1 MKIYPSGDRVLVRLI
16 DPTKDKTEGG
26 IIIPNIAQLEPKVF
40 EAEVIA
46 KGDAIGEISYPVG
59 CRVLIPARILGDR
72 LSDGTVFVKVS
83 EIFGRV
89 EDSKILEVDSGL
101 RVTQGAMNF
110 TP

>member
-1 MKIYPSGDRVLVRLI
+1 MKIHPSGDRVLVKLI
-16 DPTKDKTEGG
+16 DPTKEKSAGG
-26 IIIPNIAQLEPKVF
+26 IWIPNVAQVEPKVF

-46 KGDAIGEISYPVG
+46 KGDGVGDIAYPIG

-72 LSDGTVFVKVS
+72 LSDGTVFVKKD

-89 EDSKILEVDSGL
+89 EDSKVIELDGMK
-101 RVTQGAMNF
+101 VTQGAMNF